1 MNKEMSNLEQQVSKF
16 EEQTGRQLNIKNN
29 KPYYAGDLDLDGTG
43 ITSLPDNLTVGGSLY
58 LRDTGITSLPDNLIV
73 GGYLD
78 LRDTGITSL
87 PDNLTVGGYLDLRDT
102 GITSLPDNLTVGGYL
117 DLRDTGI
124 TSLPDNL
131 TVGGYLDLDGCTGI
145 TSLPDN
151 LTVGGSL
158 YLSGTGIKD
167 TSKVKNKLS
176 QDARQRIKNITNQVL
191 RWEFGNRIYIKVDGI
206 FSQLISQRGNVS
218 VIRQIGKDRKE
229 YLVTDGLGR
238 WAHGDTIAD
247 ARKDLIYK
255 ISNRDKSAYE
265 NLTLDSE
272 LTFEECIECYRV
284 ITGACAAGTRDYVEN
299 RLPKPH
305 KEKYT
310 IREIIDL
317 TDGEYGSNALKEF
330 FTK

>member
-1 MNKEMSNLEQQVSKF
+1 MNKSEQQIQKF
-16 EEQTGRQLNIKNN
+16 EEQTGHKLIIKDK
-29 KPYYAGDLDLDGTG
+29 KPFYGGYLDLNGTG
-43 ITSLPDNLTVGGSLY
+43 ITSLPDNLTVCGW
-58 LRDTGITSLPDNLIV
+58 
-73 GGYLD
+73 LD
-78 LRDTGITSL
+78 LRGTGISSL
-87 PDNLTVGGYLDLRDT
+87 PDNLTVGGALYLE
-102 GITSLPDNLTVGGYL
+102 
-117 DLRDTGI
+117 
-124 TSLPDNL
+124 
-131 TVGGYLDLDGCTGI
+131 GCTGI

-158 YLSGTGIKD
+158 DLRGAGIKD
-167 TSKVKNKLS
+167 TSKVKNRLS
-176 QDARQRIKNITNQVL
+176 QDARQRIENITNQVF

-238 WAHGDTIAD
+238 WTHGDTIAD

-255 ISNRDKSAYE
+255 ISNRDKSVYE

-310 IREIIDL
+310 IREIIDI
-317 TDGEYGSNALKEF
+317 TNGEYGSNALKEF